1 MLLNL
6 REYHRPDNL
15 EEAVTL
21 LRRRTPITVPLGG
34 GTYLVASGRRDV
46 EAVVD
51 LRDVALSYVRAAD
64 ATLHIGAT
72 TPLQQIIDSPEMRSF
87 SSGVL
92 ADTAR
97 AGASR
102 NIRVARTIGGLI
114 ASAGGED
121 PLLAALLA
129 LDAKLTL
136 LAPKARQIPL
146 VSFLAYRERLLA
158 DGALIT
164 ALRLPLLVGPLG
176 GAYAAVGRTPYDR
189 PIVCAVA
196 RLELAQG
203 IAANVRL
210 ALGGVAPLPVRANE
224 LEQTLERKPLLMAR
238 IEAAVESMAAGLE
251 PLGDFRGSAGYR
263 RAMARVLAR
272 RALSE
277 AMARAQAMGEQDDE
291 LKAAHEA
298 SDEGLSNNQRPG

>member
-21 LRRRTPITVPLGG
+21 LRRRAPVTVPLAG
-34 GTYLVASGRRDV
+34 GTYLVAAGRRDV

-51 LRDVALSYVRAAD
+51 LRDLALAYVRAAD

-72 TPLQQIIDSPEMRSF
+72 TPLQEIIDTPEMHSF

-92 ADTAR
+92 AATAR

-102 NIRVARTIGGLI
+102 NIRLARTIGGLI
-114 ASAGGED
+114 ASAAGED
-121 PLLAALLA
+121 PLLTALLA

-158 DGALIT
+158 DGALL
-164 ALRLPLLVGPLG
+164 AGPLG
-176 GAYAAVGRTPYDR
+176 AAYHSVGRTPHDR

-196 RLELAQG
+196 RLELAKG

-210 ALGGVAPLPVRANE
+210 ALGGVASLPIRANE

-238 IEAAVESMAAGLE
+238 IEAVVENMAAGLE

-263 RAMARVLAR
+263 QAMARVLAR

-277 AMARAQAMGEQDDE
+277 AMVRAQAMGAQDDA
-291 LKAAHEA
+291 LKAAQEA
-298 SDEGLSNNQRPG
+298 NDEDLSGNQRSG